1 MDKLIEI
8 LEIVRDH
15 PTGTTSAIAEYM
27 CISRQAA
34 LSKVKKLVSDGVVKA
49 TGSGKGTRY
58 EVVDIQNHLV
68 LGVDDNLDEFVVWSK
83 HIYPL
88 LYKGIKKNVVDI
100 LSYGFTEMLN
110 NVKDHSDGSECVVT
124 ISVNPLR
131 TKIRILDNGVGIFE
145 KIKKAFNLQNVEESI
160 FELSKGKLTTDANN
174 HTGEG
179 VFFSSKVFDR
189 FALIS
194 KGWAFTHSHG
204 SDIHVMQE
212 TDYLDGTLVVM
223 EIANNSTKELTE
235 VFEQFTSGLNFS
247 KTLVPVKLAQIE
259 GFTLM
264 SRSQAKRLVTRFEKF
279 SDVLLDF
286 KDVQI
291 VGQGFADQLFRVF
304 KNEHPNVNLIPI
316 NMSEDVEFMVRH
328 VGGI

>member
-8 LEIVRDH
+8 LDTVREH
-15 PTGTTSAIAEYM
+15 PTGTTTAIAERLR
-27 CISRQAA
+27 ISRQAA
-34 LSKVKKLVSDGVVKA
+34 LSKVKRLVSDGVLKS
-49 TGSGKGTRY
+49 TGAGKGTQY
-58 EVVDIQNHLV
+58 EIVDTQNDLV
-68 LGVDDNLDEFVVWSK
+68 LDINDNLDEFEVWSN
-83 HIYPL
+83 HVHPL
-88 LYKGIKKNVVDI
+88 LYKHTKRNVGDI

-110 NVKDHSDGSECVVT
+110 NAKDHSEGSKCT
-124 ISVNPLR
+124 ISVTVNPLH
-131 TKIRILDNGVGIFE
+131 TKIRILDNGVGVFE

-179 VFFSSKVFDR
+179 VFFSSKVFDT

-194 KGWAFTHSHG
+194 KGWGFTHSHG
-204 SDIHVMQE
+204 SDVHVMQE
-212 TDYLDGTLVVM
+212 MDYSDGTLVVM
-223 EIANNSTKELTE
+223 EIANHSDKKLVE
-235 VFEQFTSGLNFS
+235 VFEQFTNGLTFS

-286 KDVQI
+286 KDVQV

-304 KNEHPNVNLIPI
+304 KNEHPNINLMPI